1 MKEGPMDPL
10 LRKALGAAD
19 VPVTPACVDAER
31 LAAWSEGALPADD
44 ASAVE
49 LHLSTC
55 GRCQAMAAV
64 FSQIAPDAPVTVPFW
79 RRRFVGWLIP
89 LAAVA
94 TAAMLWIARPR
105 VTDLPAPTHTAQVQ
119 PQNTPAAL
127 PPPAIPDRRPE
138 VTAEAKVTPPPSSPA
153 AAASNARAT
162 SPASAAVPAP
172 PPPPPPQPPQP
183 KLFVAPP
190 TSNAAPPAV
199 ATAAPIPPPAPTPPP
214 PPPVTATADATRPAG
229 AAFRS
234 AVAANEAATGIIEI
248 VAPSLATAQSVVSAA
263 GGAGGRGGGGGR
275 GAAAPSPVRW
285 RILPTNA
292 VERSTTGGASWQP
305 IVIDP
310 PATLTGGVA
319 ASSTVCW
326 LIGRGGVVLRSVD
339 GIHFDRVTF
348 PEAIDLVSIRSTGA
362 AQASVTT
369 ADGRVFVTI
378 DGGLTWRL
386 QGFQTSSF

>member
-1 MKEGPMDPL
+1 MDPL

-19 VPVTPACVDAER
+19 APLTPACVDAER
-31 LAAWSEGALPADD
+31 LAAWSESALPADEA
-44 ASAVE
+44 ASVE

-55 GRCQAMAAV
+55 GRCQAMASV
-64 FSQIAPDAPVTVPFW
+64 FSRIEPEAPATVPFW

-89 LAAVA
+89 LTAVA
-94 TAAMLWIARPR
+94 TAAILWIARPR
-105 VTDLPAPTHTAQVQ
+105 VPDLPAPTQGAAVQ
-119 PQNTPAAL
+119 SQFAPAPL
-127 PPPAIPDRRPE
+127 PPPTVPE
-138 VTAEAKVTPPPSSPA
+138 STPRVAVAPPSPA
-153 AAASNARAT
+153 
-162 SPASAAVPAP
+162 PVP
-172 PPPPPPQPPQP
+172 PPPPPSQPPQP
-183 KLFVAPP
+183 KLFTAPP
-190 TSNAAPPAV
+190 TANAAPPAV
-199 ATAAPIPPPAPTPPP
+199 AAAAPTPPP
-214 PPPVTATADATRPAG
+214 PAYVPPPPQSATAMVAATADATRPAG

-234 AVAANEAATGIIEI
+234 AGTVSEQTIGIIEI
-248 VAPSLATAQSVVSAA
+248 IAPSFATAQAA
-263 GGAGGRGGGGGR
+263 GGAGGAGRGARGGGAGGGVR
-275 GAAAPSPVRW
+275 PADAAPPVRW

-292 VERSTTGGASWQP
+292 VERSTNAGASWDP

-310 PATLTGGVA
+310 PLKLTGGVA
-319 ASSTVCW
+319 ASPTVCW

-348 PEAIDLVSIRSTGA
+348 PEAVDLASIRSTGA